1 MSLPKKT
8 IQHFYQ
14 SSIKI
19 NKIMKNNLLKAA
31 SFAALFFGATT
42 LQAQQ
47 NPATTLS
54 SKAVSKYNYHDTFGP
69 NFYAK
74 NGTDSRSAS
83 GQPGPKYWQ
92 NKADYKLSATL
103 NDKNNEVIGSE
114 ILTYTNNSPD
124 KISFLWMNV
133 DQNLFKNNSR
143 GKTVIP
149 ITGSRNGDKG
159 QVFDGGHKI
168 KSIKIVS
175 GKNGKTVETEAKYE
189 IIDTRMQVFLPQDVN
204 PNGGSIK
211 LKIDFSFISP
221 DYGSDRMGVLET
233 KNGKIF
239 TMAQWYPRMCVYDDV
254 KGWNTLPYLG
264 AGEFYLEFGDFD
276 VTITAPANHIVVSS
290 GELMNASEVYSAEQ
304 QKRWVTASQSDKT
317 VTIRSAEEVTN
328 IASRPIGESTLNWH
342 FKIKNA
348 RDVSWASS
356 AAFII
361 DAAKINLPSG
371 KKSLAISAYPVESG
385 GQDAWSRSTEYTKSS
400 VENYSKRWF
409 EYPYPTATNVAGN
422 EGGMEYPAI
431 VFCDWQSK
439 GKELWRVT
447 DHEFG
452 HGWFPMIVGSNER
465 LFAWM
470 DEGFN
475 TFINSL
481 SAEDFNKGEYKP
493 RRPSDMQRMA
503 DMLTNPKLE
512 PIMTAP
518 DGMKEHNMGLLAY
531 EKPSSGLV
539 MLRDQVLGKERFD
552 KAFRVYTERWAF
564 KHPTPDDFFRTMENV
579 SGEDLNWFWRAWF
592 VNNWSLDQGIS
603 KIKYLKNDPKLGAL
617 IYIENL
623 EKMAMPVV
631 LEIKT
636 KSGTISRVQLPVE
649 IWQRNTSWSFKHA
662 STEEIDTITLDP
674 DQALPDTN
682 TTNNVWSSEKSEL
695 EKAVILDEY
704 LGDFVSKQISVKLA
718 FSEDNGILV
727 VTPEG
732 ETSIHFDSIGKDT
745 FGADQEGGIEIQ
757 FKENKTEFTLKMEGQ
772 EFLFTKA

>member
-1 MSLPKKT
+1 
-8 IQHFYQ
+8 
-14 SSIKI
+14 
-19 NKIMKNNLLKAA
+19 MKNNFFKATPYL
-31 SFAALFFGATT
+31 ALFFGVTT
-42 LQAQQ
+42 LQAQEAKTVAPV
-47 NPATTLS
+47 NN
-54 SKAVSKYNYHDTFGP
+54 KAISKYNYHDTFGP
-69 NFYAK
+69 NFYTK
-74 NGTDSRSAS
+74 NGTDSHSAS
-83 GQPGPKYWQ
+83 GQPGAKYWQ
-92 NKADYKLSATL
+92 NRADYQLTAIL
-103 NDKNNEVIGSE
+103 NEKNNEVIGSE

-143 GKTVIP
+143 GETVIP

-159 QVFDGGHKI
+159 QIFDGGHKI

-175 GKNGKTVETEAKYE
+175 GKNGKTVETEAKFE
-189 IIDTRMQVFLPQDVN
+189 IIDTRMQIFLPQDLN

-221 DYGSDRMGVLET
+221 DFGSDRMGVLET
-233 KNGKIF
+233 KNGKVF

-290 GELMNASEVYSAEQ
+290 GELMNPSEVYTTEQ
-304 QKRWVTASQSDKT
+304 QKRWATASQSDKT
-317 VTIRSAEEVTN
+317 IAIRSAEEVTN
-328 IASRPIGESTLNWH
+328 TASRPSGKATLNWH

-371 KKSLAISAYPVESG
+371 KKSLAISAYPVESS
-385 GQDAWSRSTEYTKSS
+385 GQDAWSRATEYTKSS

-409 EYPYPTATNVAGN
+409 EYPYPAATNVAGN

-439 GKELWRVT
+439 DRELWRVT

-470 DEGFN
+470 DEGLN

-481 SAEDFNKGEYKP
+481 SAEDFNKGEYKSKP
-493 RRPSDMQRMA
+493 KDMQRMSKR
-503 DMLTNPKLE
+503 LTNPELE

-518 DGMKEHNMGLLAY
+518 DGMKESNLGLLAY
-531 EKPSSGLV
+531 EKPSSGLI
-539 MLRDQVLGKERFD
+539 MLREQVLGKERFD

-564 KHPTPDDFFRTMENV
+564 KHPTPDDFFRTIENV

-636 KSGTISRVQLPVE
+636 KSGATNRVQLPVE
-649 IWQRNTSWSFKHA
+649 IWQRNMNWVFKNA
-662 STEEIDTITLDP
+662 STEEIATITIDP
-674 DQALPDTN
+674 DHALPDVN
-682 TTNNVWSSEKSEL
+682 PKNNVWSSDKSEL
-695 EKAVILDEY
+695 EKAVILDSY
-704 LGDFVSKQISVKLA
+704 LGSFSSKQIPVEIILT
-718 FSEDNGILV
+718 EDNGNL
-727 VTPEG
+727 TANATGQP
-732 ETSIHFDSIGKDT
+732 TLTFDSIGKDK
-745 FGADQEGGIEIQ
+745 FGFEQAGIEIHFNETKNEFQ
-757 FKENKTEFTLKMEGQ
+757 FKVNGQ

>member
-1 MSLPKKT
+1 
-8 IQHFYQ
+8 
-14 SSIKI
+14 
-19 NKIMKNNLLKAA
+19 MKNNFFKATPYL
-31 SFAALFFGATT
+31 ALFFGVTT
-42 LQAQQ
+42 LQAQEAKTVVPI
-47 NPATTLS
+47 NN
-54 SKAVSKYNYHDTFGP
+54 KAISKYNYHDTFGP
-69 NFYAK
+69 NFYTK
-74 NGTDSRSAS
+74 NGTDSHSAS
-83 GQPGPKYWQ
+83 GQPGAKYWQ
-92 NKADYKLSATL
+92 NRADYQLTAVL
-103 NDKNNEVIGSE
+103 NEKNNEVIGSE

-143 GKTVIP
+143 GETVIP

-175 GKNGKTVETEAKYE
+175 GKNGKTVETEAKFE
-189 IIDTRMQVFLPQDVN
+189 IIDTRMQIFLPQDLN

-221 DYGSDRMGVLET
+221 DFGSDRMGVLET
-233 KNGKIF
+233 QNGKIF

-290 GELMNASEVYSAEQ
+290 GELMNPSEVYTAEQ
-304 QKRWVTASQSDKT
+304 QKRWATASQSDKT

-328 IASRPIGESTLNWH
+328 TASRPSGKSTLNWH

-371 KKSLAISAYPVESG
+371 KKSLAISAYPVESA
-385 GQDAWSRSTEYTKSS
+385 GQDAWSRATEYTKSS

-409 EYPYPTATNVAGN
+409 EYPYPAATNVAGN

-439 GKELWRVT
+439 DRELWRVT

-470 DEGFN
+470 DEGLN

-481 SAEDFNKGEYKP
+481 SAEDFNNGEYKSKP
-493 RRPSDMQRMA
+493 KDMQRMSKR
-503 DMLTNPKLE
+503 LTNPELE

-518 DGMKEHNMGLLAY
+518 DGMKESNLGLLAY

-539 MLRDQVLGKERFD
+539 MLREQVLGKERFD

-603 KIKYLKNDPKLGAL
+603 KIKYLKNNPKLGAL

-636 KSGTISRVQLPVE
+636 KSGATNRVQLPVE
-649 IWQRNTSWSFKHA
+649 IWQRNTNWVFKNA
-662 STEEIDTITLDP
+662 STEEIDTITIDP
-674 DQALPDTN
+674 DHALPDVN
-682 TTNNVWSSEKSEL
+682 TKNNVWSSGKSEL
-695 EKAVILDEY
+695 EKAVILDSY
-704 LGDFVSKQISVKLA
+704 VGSFSSKQIPVEIVLT
-718 FSEDNGILV
+718 EDNGNL
-727 VTPEG
+727 TANATGQP
-732 ETSIHFDSIGKDT
+732 TLTFDSIGKDK
-745 FGADQEGGIEIQ
+745 FGFEPAGIEIHFNETKNE
-757 FKENKTEFTLKMEGQ
+757 FKFKVNGQ

>member
-1 MSLPKKT
+1 
-8 IQHFYQ
+8 
-14 SSIKI
+14 
-19 NKIMKNNLLKAA
+19 
-31 SFAALFFGATT
+31 
-42 LQAQQ
+42 
-47 NPATTLS
+47 
-54 SKAVSKYNYHDTFGP
+54 
-69 NFYAK
+69 
-74 NGTDSRSAS
+74 
-83 GQPGPKYWQ
+83 
-92 NKADYKLSATL
+92 
-103 NDKNNEVIGSE
+103 
-114 ILTYTNNSPD
+114 
-124 KISFLWMNV
+124 MNV

-143 GKTVIP
+143 GETVIP

-175 GKNGKTVETEAKYE
+175 GKNGKTVETEAKFE
-189 IIDTRMQVFLPQDVN
+189 IIDTRMQVFLPHDLN

-221 DYGSDRMGVLET
+221 DFGSDRMGILET
-233 KNGKIF
+233 KNGKVF

-290 GELMNASEVYSAEQ
+290 GELMNPSEVYTLEQ
-304 QKRWVTASQSDKT
+304 QKRWTTASQSDKT
-317 VTIRSAEEVTN
+317 VTIRSAEEVKN

-371 KKSLAISAYPVESG
+371 KKSLAISAYPVESS
-385 GQDAWSRSTEYTKSS
+385 GQDAWSRATEYTKSS
-400 VENYSKRWF
+400 VENYSKRWL
-409 EYPYPTATNVAGN
+409 EYPYPAATNVAGN

-431 VFCDWQSK
+431 VFCDWKSK
-439 GKELWRVT
+439 DSELWRVT

-481 SAEDFNKGEYKP
+481 SAEDFNNGEYKSKP
-493 RRPSDMQRMA
+493 KDMQRMA

-512 PIMTAP
+512 PIMTAT

-539 MLRDQVLGKERFD
+539 MLREQVLGKERFD

-579 SGEDLNWFWRAWF
+579 SGEDLNWFWRSWF

-636 KSGTISRVQLPVE
+636 KSGGISRVQLPVE

-662 STEEIDTITLDP
+662 STEELTTITLDP
-674 DQALPDTN
+674 DHALPDTN

-732 ETSIHFDSIGKDT
+732 ETSIHFDSIGKDK